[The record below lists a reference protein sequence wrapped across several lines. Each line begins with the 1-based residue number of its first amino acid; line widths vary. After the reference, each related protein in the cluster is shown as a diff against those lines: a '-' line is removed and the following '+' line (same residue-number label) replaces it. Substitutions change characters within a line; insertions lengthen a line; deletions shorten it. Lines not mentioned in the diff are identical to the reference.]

1 MRIALVAHNNKKADM
16 VAFVSKRLDFFNNS
30 KVEIITTGTTGK
42 HVKHAGIKNVKSVLS
57 GPMGGDA
64 MIASEVAKGEIDAV
78 IFLRDPMQAHAH
90 DVDIL
95 MLLRLCDV
103 SGVPL
108 ATNYKSAHIITKY
121 LMDKLK
127 SKTRYQDGNELD
139 LL

>member
-1 MRIALVAHNNKKADM
+1 MRIALVAHNRKKVDM
-16 VAFVSKRLDFFNNS
+16 VAFVSKRLDFFNND
-30 KVEIITTGTTGK
+30 KVQIITTGTTGK
-42 HVKHAGIKNVKSVLS
+42 HVKHAGIKNVQSMSS
-57 GPMGGDA
+57 GPLGGDA
-64 MIASEVAKGEIDAV
+64 QIAAAVSKGEIDAV

-108 ATNYKSAHIITKY
+108 ATNYKSAHIIIKY
-121 LMDKLK
+121 LMDKLE
-127 SKTRYQDGNELD
+127 SKTRYQDGNDLD

>member
-1 MRIALVAHNNKKADM
+1 MTTTSRLQFHDSGIYIYASGDGVLNLVAD
-16 VAFVSKRLDFFNNS
+16 
-30 KVEIITTGTTGK
+30 
-42 HVKHAGIKNVKSVLS
+42 
-57 GPMGGDA
+57 
-64 MIASEVAKGEIDAV
+64 GEIDAV
-78 IFLRDPMQAHAH
+78 IFLRDPLQAHAH

-121 LMDKLK
+121 LMDKLE
-127 SKTRYQDGNELD
+127 SKTRYQDGNDLD

>member
-42 HVKHAGIKNVKSVLS
+42 HVKHAGIKNVNSVLS
-57 GPMGGDA
+57 GPLGGDA
-64 MIASEVAKGEIDAV
+64 MIASKVAKGDIDAV

-103 SGVPL
+103 SGIPL
-108 ATNYKSAHIITKY
+108 ATNYKSAHILVKY
-121 LMDKLK
+121 LNDRL
-127 SKTRYQDGNELD
+127 
-139 LL
+139 